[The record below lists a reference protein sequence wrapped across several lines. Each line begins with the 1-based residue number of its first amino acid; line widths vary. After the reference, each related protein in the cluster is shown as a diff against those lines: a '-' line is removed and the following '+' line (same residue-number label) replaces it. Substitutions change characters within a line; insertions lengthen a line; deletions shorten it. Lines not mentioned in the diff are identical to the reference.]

1 MRWLDGITNSLDVNL
16 GKFPE
21 MVRNREARHAA
32 VLGVKKSQTRLSDF
46 TFTFGKIKKVMSG
59 GHLELIDAMNI
70 LASIISTSLE
80 KILMLGKI
88 ESRRRG

>member
-1 MRWLDGITNSLDVNL
+1 
-16 GKFPE
+16 
-21 MVRNREARHAA
+21 
-32 VLGVKKSQTRLSDF
+32 
-46 TFTFGKIKKVMSG
+46 MSG

-88 ESRRRG
+88 EGRRRKEQQRMRWLDAITDTTHMSLSKLWELVMDREAWLATAHGFTESDTTERLN